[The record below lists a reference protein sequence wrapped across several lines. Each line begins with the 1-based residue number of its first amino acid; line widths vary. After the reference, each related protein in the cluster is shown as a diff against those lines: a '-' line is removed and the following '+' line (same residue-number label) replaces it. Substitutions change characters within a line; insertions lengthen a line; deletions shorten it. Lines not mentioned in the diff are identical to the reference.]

1 MRKTFAILLVLS
13 LLGLGLGSCNSQQVG
28 AGNEAATSTEKT
40 LLSVFAAG
48 SLIIP
53 FGDIEKAFEAK
64 YPNIDVRA
72 EYHGS
77 IQAVSYTHLTLPT
90 SDLV

>member
-1 MRKTFAILLVLS
+1 MRKTFAILLVLF

-40 LLSVFAAG
+40 PLSVFAAG

-53 FGDIEKAFEAK
+53 FGNIEKAFEAK
-64 YPNIDVRA
+64 YPNIDVQA

-77 IQAVSYTHLTLPT
+77 IQVSRHATELH
-90 SDLV
+90 